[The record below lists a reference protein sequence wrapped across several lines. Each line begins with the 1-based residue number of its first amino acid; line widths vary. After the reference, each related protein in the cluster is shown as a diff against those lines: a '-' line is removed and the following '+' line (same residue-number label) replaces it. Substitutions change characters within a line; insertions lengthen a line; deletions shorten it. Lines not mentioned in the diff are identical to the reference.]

1 MMMTNNYKGLF
12 ANALQ
17 SVKIDDLIRNI
28 GAQSQPSAPAAPAAS
43 KPNQA
48 KSDESKAAPAAK
60 KGFFN
65 YSLFLFQYDNSF
77 ILHALFFF

>member
-1 MMMTNNYKGLF
+1 MTNNYKGLF

-43 KPNQA
+43 KPQA

-65 YSLFLFQYDNSF
+65 YSLFLS
-77 ILHALFFF
+77 